1 MTAAT
6 NGTAADWEMVIGL
19 EVHCE
24 LLTVTKLF
32 CGCRNAFGEEPNTN
46 ICPVCLGLPGS
57 LPVLNR
63 HAVELAMRIGSALH
77 CEIRPSTFHRK
88 NYFYP
93 DMPKDYQI
101 SQYDEPIN
109 VEGWLELPDGDR
121 IGVTRAHIEEDT
133 GKTTHV
139 GGGGRIGSA
148 DYSLVDYNRAGVP
161 LVEIVSEP
169 DLRSAAGARAYAA
182 ELRSILVATGA
193 SDGRMEE
200 GSMRVD
206 ANVSVRPT
214 GTTEFGTRC
223 EIKNLNSLRSLTRAV
238 EFEAARQISLIEDG
252 RTVSQETRHWDEAA
266 GRTLT
271 MRSKEEA
278 EDYRYFR
285 EPDLVPLA
293 PEPSW
298 VEAVALSI
306 GPLPAA
312 RRAALLSLLDDA
324 SGSQREQVIA
334 VVNQDLDHL
343 VVIATD
349 AGVAPALALTRV
361 ANEVAAGYDTARGL
375 DPSSFSALL
384 SLEASGSLSATQA
397 KAVLVEMLAAGGDPV
412 QIASAK
418 GFEGLSTDTLAAAVA
433 EVVAANPT
441 EWGRLVDGD
450 HKLYQFFTGQVM
462 RITKGQANGEAVRSE
477 LDRLKG

>member
-1 MTAAT
+1 VSGGAA
-6 NGTAADWEMVIGL
+6 GPAGWEMVIGL

-32 CGCRNAFGEEPNTN
+32 CGCRNAFGDEPNTN

-63 HAVELAMRIGSALH
+63 HAVELAMRIGCALH

-101 SQYDEPIN
+101 SQYDQPIN
-109 VEGWLELPDGDR
+109 VGGFLELPDGER
-121 IGVTRAHIEEDT
+121 VGIVRAHIEEDT

-169 DLRSAAGARAYAA
+169 DIRSAAGARAYAA

-206 ANVSVRPT
+206 ANVSVRPA
-214 GTTEFGTRC
+214 GAPALGTRC

-238 EFEAARQISLIEDG
+238 EYEAARQISLIEAG
-252 RTVSQETRHWDEAA
+252 ETVSQETRHWDEAA
-266 GRTLT
+266 GCTLT

-278 EDYRYFR
+278 DDYRYFL
-285 EPDLVPLA
+285 EPDLVPLV
-293 PEPSW
+293 PEAAWS
-298 VEAVALSI
+298 EAVALSI

-312 RRAALLSLLDDA
+312 RRAALLRLLGEA
-324 SGSQREQVIA
+324 SGSQHEQVNA

-343 VVIATD
+343 VVIATE
-349 AGVAPALALTRV
+349 AGVAPALALARV
-361 ANEVAAGYDTARGL
+361 ANEVTAGYDAARGL
-375 DPSSFSALL
+375 DPGAFTRLL
-384 SLEASGSLSATQA
+384 ALEASGALSATQA
-397 KAVLVEMLAAGGDPV
+397 KTVLSEMLSIGGNPE
-412 QIASAK
+412 QIVRDK
-418 GFEGLSTDTLAAAVA
+418 GFEALSEDTLAAAVA
-433 EVVAANPT
+433 AAVAAAP
-441 EWGRLVDGD
+441 EVWQRFVDGD
-450 HKLYQFFTGQVM
+450 QKLAGFFISEVM
-462 RITKGQANGEAVRSE
+462 KATEGKANGAAVRAE
-477 LDRLKG
+477 LERRRG